1 MKLNS
6 FKMMAG
12 AIMMVLTAATT
23 LASCD
28 DDQETTRYEANI
40 VTIKPQENNSWLLQ
54 LNDSTR
60 LLPSNISA
68 SPYGTKELRAYVVY
82 VNQGRANSSTQTRD
96 YQVNVVSIDTILTK
110 ALSENLIAPNNHQGS
125 MAEDSSNYRAYG
137 ADPVGI
143 TDSWETTAT
152 DGYLTLRFC
161 AKFGGATPHAFH
173 LVHRDDLDEDY
184 VLELYHD
191 AQGDTDGPMA
201 DGIVA
206 FRLSDHF
213 NLPNDSIRLTLK
225 YKSFN
230 GEKYATFDYK
240 PRKQ

>member
-68 SPYGTKELRAYVVY
+68 SPYGT
-82 VNQGRANSSTQTRD
+82 
-96 YQVNVVSIDTILTK
+96 
-110 ALSENLIAPNNHQGS
+110 
-125 MAEDSSNYRAYG
+125 
-137 ADPVGI
+137 
-143 TDSWETTAT
+143 
-152 DGYLTLRFC
+152 
-161 AKFGGATPHAFH
+161 
-173 LVHRDDLDEDY
+173 
-184 VLELYHD
+184 
-191 AQGDTDGPMA
+191 
-201 DGIVA
+201 
-206 FRLSDHF
+206 
-213 NLPNDSIRLTLK
+213 
-225 YKSFN
+225 
-230 GEKYATFDYK
+230 
-240 PRKQ
+240 